1 MDFRIIT
8 LSRYEA
14 EVCLHRSINEH
25 GQYTV
30 ILTSFIF
37 DEDDEDEE
45 DEEETEIMLESDL
58 VFPNT
63 EMAQNFIDDYSEKSA
78 VDWLVFEADKQ
89 GINWV

>member
-8 LSRYEA
+8 LSKYEA
-14 EVCLHRSINEH
+14 EVCLHRSIDEN

-30 ILTSFIF
+30 ILTSFIY
-37 DEDDEDEE
+37 DE
-45 DEEETEIMLESDL
+45 DEEETQIMLESDL

-89 GINWV
+89 GINLV